1 MRGLAESFT
10 QAEQNVTVGL
20 KKEEPPAEANP
31 KMFEII
37 VLRIRNR

>member
-1 MRGLAESFT
+1 MRALAESFT
-10 QAEQNVTVGL
+10 QAAQNVTVGL
-20 KKEEPPAEANP
+20 KKEPPAEANP